1 MILQHYLGGQ
11 WLDGTGAATALLDPV
26 TGAELATVAGG
37 GLDLAAALD
46 HARRV
51 GGPALKS
58 MTYAER
64 GALLKAVAEVLT
76 ANRDRYND
84 LSLQNS
90 GATAVDCAFDVDG
103 GIGTLRYFAGLG
115 KSLGD
120 TRHLVEPDM
129 ERLGRDESFQT
140 LHLWAPYGGVAIHI
154 NAFNFPSWGLWG
166 KVAVALLSGMPVL
179 AKPAAATA
187 LLSHAMVKDVIEAG
201 VLPDGALSLLCAG
214 GRDLM
219 DLVRPQD
226 VVSFTGSADTAR
238 RLRAN
243 PTVIAA
249 GVPFNI
255 EADSLNAAV
264 LGPDAAPG
272 SDEFAAFVKEVL
284 KEMTVKAG
292 QKCTAIRRILV
303 PAERLDA
310 VQEALTAKLAGVV
323 VGDPRQE
330 GVRMGPLVNR
340 AQVQAAEEGLARL
353 TQDARV
359 VFESDV
365 PRDGAGCFFPA
376 TLLRCDDPDGAEAV
390 HAHEVFGP
398 VATLMPYRDADHAF
412 ALVARGEGSLVT
424 SVFTADADFAARA
437 SVALA
442 AVNGRVAVVDGSVA
456 KANPGHGVVMPQCLH
471 GGPGRAGGGEEMGGR
486 RALRFYHQRCAIQG
500 SVAHLTRLKETGASF
515 TG

>member
-1 MILQHYLGGQ
+1 MTLQHYLGGR
-11 WLDGTGAATALLDPV
+11 WLDGTGDATPLLDPV
-26 TGAELATVAGG
+26 TGEELAAVAGG
-37 GLDLAAALD
+37 GLDLAGALD
-46 HARRV
+46 HARTV
-51 GGPALKS
+51 GGPALKA

-64 GALLKAVAEVLT
+64 GALLKSIAEVLT
-76 ANRDRYND
+76 ANRDRYNE
-84 LSLQNS
+84 LSLKNS

-103 GIGTLRYFAGLG
+103 GIGTLRYFAGVG

-120 TRHLVEPDM
+120 THHLVESDM

-140 LHLWAPYGGVAIHI
+140 LHVWTPYSGVAIHI

-166 KVAVALLSGMPVL
+166 KVAVAFLSGMPVL

-187 LLSHAMVKDVIEAG
+187 LLSHAMVKDVVDAG
-201 VLPDGALSLLCAG
+201 ILPDGALSLLCAG

-238 RLRAN
+238 TLRSN

-272 SDEFAAFVKEVL
+272 SDEFDAFVKEVV

-292 QKCTAIRRILV
+292 QKCTAIRRIMV
-303 PAERLDA
+303 PADRLDA
-310 VQEALTAKLAGVV
+310 VQEALVARLGKVV

-330 GVRMGPLVNR
+330 AVRMGPLVNR
-340 AQVQAAEEGLARL
+340 AQVKAAEDGLTRL
-353 TQDARV
+353 GQDART
-359 VFESDV
+359 VFTSDV
-365 PRDGAGCFFPA
+365 PRDGPGCFFPP
-376 TLLRCDDPDGAEAV
+376 TLLRCNDPDRAEAV

-424 SVFTADADFAARA
+424 SVFTADADFATRA
-437 SVALA
+437 TLALA
-442 AVNGRVAVVDGSVA
+442 GVNGRVAVIDGTVA

-500 SVAHLTRLKETGASF
+500 SVAHLTRLKDSGAPF
-515 TG
+515 TA

>member
-1 MILQHYLGGQ
+1 MILHHYLGGR
-11 WLDGTGAATALLDPV
+11 WLDGTGEPSTLRDPV
-26 TGAELATVAGG
+26 TGAELATVAGD

-46 HARRV
+46 HARSV
-51 GGPALKS
+51 GSPALRA

-64 GALLKAVAEVLT
+64 GALLKSIAEVLT

-84 LSLQNS
+84 LSVQNS

-103 GIGTLRYFAGLG
+103 GIGTLRYFAGVG
-115 KSLGD
+115 KSLGAA
-120 TRHLVEPDM
+120 RHLIEPEM

-140 LHLWAPYGGVAIHI
+140 LHLWAPYRGVAIHI

-179 AKPAAATA
+179 AKPAAATV
-187 LLSHAMVKDVIEAG
+187 LLSQAMVKDVVDAG
-201 VLPDGALSLLCAG
+201 ILPDGVLSLLCAG
-214 GRDLM
+214 GRELM

-238 RLRAN
+238 KLRAT
-243 PTVIAA
+243 PAVIAA

-272 SDEFAAFVKEVL
+272 SEEFDAFVKEVV

-292 QKCTAIRRILV
+292 QKCTAIRRIMV
-303 PAERLDA
+303 PAAQMDA
-310 VQEALTAKLAGVV
+310 VQEALTARLGKVV

-340 AQVQAAEEGLARL
+340 AQVKAAEDGLAQL
-353 TQDARV
+353 KQDARV

-365 PRDGAGCFFPA
+365 PAEGCFFPL
-376 TLLRCDDPDGAEAV
+376 TLLRCDDPDGATAV

-398 VATLMPYRDADHAF
+398 VATLMPYRDAEHAF
-412 ALVARGEGSLVT
+412 ALVARGEGSLVS
-424 SVFTADADFAARA
+424 SVFTADADFAQAA

-442 AVNGRVAVVDGSVA
+442 SVNGRVAVIDGTVA
-456 KANPGHGVVMPQCLH
+456 KANPGHGVVMPQCVH

-500 SVAHLTRLKETGASF
+500 SLAHLERLKETGAPF